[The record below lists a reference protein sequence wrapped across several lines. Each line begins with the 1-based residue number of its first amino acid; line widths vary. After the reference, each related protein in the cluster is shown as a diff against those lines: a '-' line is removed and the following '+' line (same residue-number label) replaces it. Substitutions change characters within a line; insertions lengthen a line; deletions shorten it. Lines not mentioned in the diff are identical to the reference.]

1 MTYQP
6 QTEAATSRFLEVQEA
21 GETLRVHFNDC
32 GQGDETVV
40 LLHGSGPGLRR
51 AGQTSAVISI
61 RWCRP
66 DTG

>member
-1 MTYQP
+1 MTYQS

-32 GQGDETVV
+32 GQGEETVV
-40 LLHGSGPGLRR
+40 LLHGSGLARQ
-51 AGQTSAVISI
+51 AGQTSAEISI
-61 RWCRP
+61 RWYRP